1 MKQISVLRVALSL
14 ILAFA
19 TLPFSTIQTA
29 NAASASTVGPS
40 NNSLE
45 FADASSYLSMSPG
58 VNFGTSAFTFETY
71 FKTGSVIDNG
81 FFLGVGSG
89 NGVSINIHS
98 ANEIQIDAYGIN
110 ATVFVLAN
118 AMQANTWY
126 HLAVARDASS
136 NETVWLD
143 GVRAASAYNR
153 WNTGI
158 TYGPVFVDTR
168 NYGGNATSINRS
180 TACGHCN
187 GPGDRDFTGVRMTN
201 FRVVVGSTVYD
212 PNSATITPP
221 ATPLAN
227 VTNTKL
233 LLNVSDQSGATT
245 DSSGNQTITN
255 TSVTFVQSEV
265 QGAGTSWT
273 QSTFPNSRT
282 AYSILYANNL
292 FVAAPWNQSATYLL
306 TSADG
311 ITWTERSIPVAGGWE
326 SLAYGNG
333 IYVAAGDVGGGSAQN
348 KYIYSADGITWNASN
363 TVPSGAARDVAF
375 GNGIFVAAQGG
386 GCTNACIKTST
397 DGITWTQRSTP
408 VSDNFRSVVHT
419 GSAFYAV
426 SNASTAI
433 TSTDGISW
441 TSTSAIGSSVEEL
454 AFGNS
459 KYVTVSTNGVIRS
472 STNFSSWSQGSG
484 YSGSKNWQHVFYAND
499 KFVAIASDGTINVS
513 NDGSSWSSVTSNLSS
528 GGFFAYGANKFIA
541 LSSSGNSF
549 AYSNS
554 SSIPTFTWSN
564 VTKTFGDSSF
574 TLVEPVPS
582 VPGTFT
588 YSSGTT
594 GVISLDNVNTRTATV
609 VAGGSSIITASFTPT
624 DAVTYSSGT
633 TTMTITVNRA
643 PQAALSLSLSATS
656 KNSPYSQSLTLGT
669 SGGTSTGAVTYA
681 ITSGGTASGCAL
693 ANNTASNTI
702 SASSGGTCL
711 VQATKA
717 SDSSYLSITS
727 ATRTFTFNAP
737 VTLTYAAGDLGTG
750 TVPTLSGSY
759 FSGESV
765 TVASGSSLSRS
776 GFRFNGWKNSSN
788 GLVSA
793 DSALVLTASDT
804 LTAQWRQISLF
815 GLSDSE
821 VTELQSW
828 NASTNNNS
836 GTVSNSV
843 SSFTV
848 TVPGSALPNG
858 TTVKLWEISNSNLAR
873 SKVGTDKEYIVNLVL
888 SWLKSDGTV
897 PTASTPITLSISNGT
912 IKQGAIAYQIIGDS
926 VTQIGTA
933 TSDGLLTLSI
943 TEDPIISISN
953 PVVSS
958 GSGGGGGGGGE
969 AAPILPLEIVTP
981 VEIAT
986 PVNQSGSNNVA
997 KAMRHEVNFGSNA
1010 AWLNSKSIKELK
1022 AFILEASKNLI
1033 VEKIVIKGFSTPSK
1047 VQLNKLDV
1055 TRAKA
1060 VAKLLKKEGIKY
1072 PVVVV
1077 GQGSAPSKK
1086 GDAGRSAVVTVLGKP
1101 KKPVEQL

>member
-1 MKQISVLRVALSL
+1 MKQSLLLRVALSL
-14 ILAFA
+14 ILAFV

-29 NAASASTVGPS
+29 NAASANTVGPS

-110 ATVFVLAN
+110 ATVFVLAS

-221 ATPLAN
+221 ATPLTN
-227 VTNTKL
+227 VSNTKL
-233 LLNVSDQSGATT
+233 LLNVTDLASATT
-245 DSSGNQTITN
+245 DASGIQTITN
-255 TSVTFVQSEV
+255 TSVTFR
-265 QGAGTSWT
+265 GA
-273 QSTFPNSRT
+273 
-282 AYSILYANNL
+282 
-292 FVAAPWNQSATYLL
+292 
-306 TSADG
+306 
-311 ITWTERSIPVAGGWE
+311 E
-326 SLAYGNG
+326 
-333 IYVAAGDVGGGSAQN
+333 
-348 KYIYSADGITWNASN
+348 K
-363 TVPSGAARDVAF
+363 
-375 GNGIFVAAQGG
+375 
-386 GCTNACIKTST
+386 
-397 DGITWTQRSTP
+397 
-408 VSDNFRSVVHT
+408 
-419 GSAFYAV
+419 
-426 SNASTAI
+426 
-433 TSTDGISW
+433 
-441 TSTSAIGSSVEEL
+441 
-454 AFGNS
+454 
-459 KYVTVSTNGVIRS
+459 
-472 STNFSSWSQGSG
+472 
-484 YSGSKNWQHVFYAND
+484 
-499 KFVAIASDGTINVS
+499 IA
-513 NDGSSWSSVTSNLSS
+513 
-528 GGFFAYGANKFIA
+528 
-541 LSSSGNSF
+541 
-549 AYSNS
+549 
-554 SSIPTFTWSN
+554 PTFTWSN
-564 VTKTFGDSSF
+564 VTKTVGDSSF

-588 YSSGTT
+588 YSSATA
-594 GVISLDNVNTRTATV
+594 GVISLDNINTRIATV
-609 VAGGSSIITASFTPT
+609 VVGGSSVITASFTPT
-624 DAVTYSSGT
+624 DAVTYASGT
-633 TTMTITVNRA
+633 TTMTVTVNKA
-643 PQAALSLSLSATS
+643 SQAALSLSLSATS
-656 KNSPYSQSLTLGT
+656 KNSPYSQSLTLST
-669 SGGTSTGAVTYA
+669 SGGTSTGDVTYA
-681 ITSGGTASGCAL
+681 IASGGTASGCAL

-788 GLVSA
+788 SLVSA

-897 PTASTPITLSISNGT
+897 PTASTPITLSISNST

-933 TSDGLLTLSI
+933 ASDGLLTLSI
-943 TEDPIISISN
+943 TEDPIITISN

-958 GSGGGGGGGGE
+958 GSGGGGGGGGGGE
-969 AAPILPLEIVTP
+969 AAPILPVEIVTP

-986 PVNQSGSNNVA
+986 PVNQSGSNNVV
-997 KAMRHEVNFGSNA
+997 KTMRHEVNFGSNA
-1010 AWLNSKSIKELK
+1010 AWLNSKNIKALK

-1060 VAKLLKKEGIKY
+1060 VAKLLRKEGIKY
-1072 PVVVV
+1072 SVVVV

-1101 KKPVEQL
+1101 KKPIEQL